1 MKHLKLLFIFFLFSF
16 GITYAQKR
24 ESGNLVL
31 ENIPMPVQAIQA
43 RMAQYHNVRAASLA
57 DWDVTGKSI
66 LISTRFGDANQIHKV
81 SFPGGDRQQIT
92 FEKEP
97 VSNAFVC
104 PNPSNQGFIF
114 LRDVGGNENYQL
126 YYFDLASSQKHLLTD
141 GKSRHGSLTW
151 NHKGDKYL
159 YTNNQ
164 RSTGDLDIYEAQLN
178 DPSKTRMIFQG
189 KGGGWQIGD
198 WSADEQQI
206 LVQEYISINE
216 SRLYLLNT
224 KGTMEAFNPSKKQI
238 AYSHAQFSKDGKGF
252 FFLSDEDS
260 EFMQLRFY
268 EFSTKK
274 ITNLTQKINW
284 DVDNFELSQS
294 GKWIAFTTNEGGYS
308 KLYILDTQNNYYQS
322 IGNIPNGVIGS
333 MRFNP
338 DNERLALTINS
349 ATIPSDVFV
358 VNIQSGKLD
367 RWTFSE
373 TGGLNVSGFTEPTLI
388 EYPTFD
394 KVNGKSRMI
403 PAFLFTPKN
412 VSGKVPVI
420 LSIHGG
426 PEGQSLPTFNSLIQ
440 FWANEMKIAVLVPNV
455 RGSSGYGKTYLKLDN
470 GVLRENS
477 VKDIGALLDWIEK
490 QPNLDAQRVSVYGGS
505 YGGYMSLACM
515 THFNARLRCGIDL
528 FGISNFVTFLK
539 NTSPYRQDLRR
550 AEYGD
555 ERDPKMNLH
564 LEQISPLTNIKNIT
578 KPMLVFQGKNDP
590 RVPISESEQMVNAL
604 KNNSNSV
611 WYIMAKDEGHGIT
624 KKANRDQVN
633 VAIAQFLEKFLI
645 GELPK

>member
-1 MKHLKLLFIFFLFSF
+1 MKHLNLLFIFFLFSTGF
-16 GITYAQKR
+16 TYAQKR
-24 ESGNLVL
+24 ESGNLLL
-31 ENIPMPVQAIQA
+31 ENIPMPVQEIQE
-43 RMAQYHNVRAASLA
+43 RLEQYQNVRAASLA
-57 DWDVTGKSI
+57 DWDAIGKSI

-97 VSNAFVC
+97 VSNASVC
-104 PNPSNQGFIF
+104 PDPSNQGFIF

-126 YYFDLASSQKHLLTD
+126 YYFDLASSQKRLLTD
-141 GKSRHGSLTW
+141 GKSRHGNLTW

-159 YTNNQ
+159 YTSNHRNA
-164 RSTGDLDIYEAQLN
+164 GDLDIYEAQLN
-178 DPSKTRMIFQG
+178 DPSKNRMIFQG
-189 KGGGWQIGD
+189 KGGGWQISD
-198 WSADEQQI
+198 WSADEQQL

-224 KGTMEAFNPSKKQI
+224 TGTMEEFNPSKKQI
-238 AYSHAQFSKDGKGF
+238 AYSNAQFSKDRKGF
-252 FFLSDEDS
+252 FFLSDEDN

-268 EFSTKK
+268 DFSTKK

-284 DVDNFELSQS
+284 DVDNLELSKS

-308 KLYILDTQNNYYQS
+308 KLYILDTQNNQYQFIES
-322 IGNIPNGVIGS
+322 IPNGVIGS

-358 VNIQSGKLD
+358 VNIRSGKLD

-373 TGGLNVSGFTEPTLI
+373 TGGLKVSDFTEPTLI

-412 VSGKVPVI
+412 ISGKAPIVI
-420 LSIHGG
+420 SIHGG
-426 PEGQSLPTFNSLIQ
+426 PESQSLPTFNSLIQ
-440 FWANEMKIAVLVPNV
+440 FWVNEMKIAVLVPNV

-470 GVLRENS
+470 GILRENS
-477 VKDIGALLDWIEK
+477 VKDIGSLLDWVEK

-578 KPMLVFQGKNDP
+578 KPMLIFQGKNDP

-645 GELPK
+645 EELPK